1 MTTIERHSYKKINDQ
16 WEITKTV
23 KLYYK
28 RIPYSLSSLSA
39 CSVKLEECLTPDIL
53 TPKYREENQNNPMY
67 GHCYHTTQAMFYLLD
82 TDTLDIMCGT
92 DWRDDKHWWLRDRE
106 TGYDVDMTSDQY
118 YSIGKEPPYDN
129 GKVSKWYGWKG
140 RPHMRSLKLIKKMQ
154 PLANISTEWYTN

>member
-1 MTTIERHSYKKINDQ
+1 MTTIERHSYKKINGK

-23 KLYYK
+23 TLHYEL
-28 RIPYSLSSLSA
+28 IPYSLSSLSA

-106 TGYDVDMTSDQY
+106 TGYEVDMTSDQY

-129 GKVSKWYGWKG
+129 GKVSKWYGWKN

>member
-1 MTTIERHSYKKINDQ
+1 VTTIDRHSYEKINGV
-16 WEITKTV
+16 WEIIKTV
-23 KLYYK
+23 TLHYEL
-28 RIPYSLSSLSA
+28 IPYSLSSLSA

-106 TGYDVDMTSDQY
+106 TGYEVDMTSDQY

-140 RPHMRSLKLIKKMQ
+140 RPHMRSLKLILRIQ
-154 PLANISTEWYTN
+154 PLANISTEWYTK

>member
-1 MTTIERHSYKKINDQ
+1 MTTIDRHSYEKINGV
-16 WEITKTV
+16 WEIIKTV
-23 KLYYK
+23 TLHYEL
-28 RIPYSLSSLSA
+28 IPYSLSSLSA

-106 TGYDVDMTSDQY
+106 TGYEVDMTSDQY
-118 YSIGKEPPYDN
+118 YSIGKEPPYN
-129 GKVSKWYGWKG
+129 EGKISKWYGWKG
-140 RPHMRSLKLIKKMQ
+140 RPHMRTFKLIQRLQ
-154 PLANISTEWYTN
+154 PEATLETVH

>member
-1 MTTIERHSYKKINDQ
+1 MTTIERHSYKKINDE

-23 KLYYK
+23 TLHYE

-39 CSVKLEECLTPDIL
+39 CSTKLEECLTPDIL

-82 TDTLDIMCGT
+82 TDALDIMCGT

-106 TGYDVDMTSDQY
+106 TGYEVDMTSDQY

-129 GKVSKWYGWKG
+129 GKVSKWYGWKN

-154 PLANISTEWYTN
+154 PIARIETEWYTN